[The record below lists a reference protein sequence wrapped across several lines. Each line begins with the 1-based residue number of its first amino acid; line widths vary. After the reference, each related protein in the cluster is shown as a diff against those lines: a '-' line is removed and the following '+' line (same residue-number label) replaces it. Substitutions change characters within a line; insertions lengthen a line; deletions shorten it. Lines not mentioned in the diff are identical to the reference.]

1 MAAGDSTGSDT
12 YMLESVNVERGGIKL
27 WINRKPGNPWKT
39 RRPGGLSS
47 MRTSP
52 PPSQNE
58 LNMPVTANKN
68 WIFID
73 PDTIM

>member
-1 MAAGDSTGSDT
+1 MEDSKAKWTIDLANKSAAQ
-12 YMLESVNVERGGIKL
+12 
-27 WINRKPGNPWKT
+27 
-39 RRPGGLSS
+39 
-47 MRTSP
+47 
-52 PPSQNE
+52 QNE